1 MTALSLSQNFV
12 KLLLDME
19 TVLQSCVPMFAGVLY
34 FSNNAKIGF
43 ECVYPDDEVQV
54 HLQLGMA
61 ILLD

>member
-1 MTALSLSQNFV
+1 
-12 KLLLDME
+12 ME

-43 ECVYPDDEVQV
+43 ESVYPDDEVQV

>member
-1 MTALSLSQNFV
+1 
-12 KLLLDME
+12 
-19 TVLQSCVPMFAGVLY
+19 MFAGVLY

-61 ILLD
+61 ILLDWRFLWGVKVQTFD